1 MRNTTG
7 VQWAAICGAIG
18 LLVLQIIGGLEY
30 TEGGSLYA
38 RSSMVAAMIT
48 LAFLPVFI
56 EVARQAKAYGI
67 ALALAVAFCAF
78 LAFSLPA
85 TVGRTNEVREVKAAE
100 AQQSSFSIRLIEGEL
115 AKAQSRLNE
124 AYIEVGRE
132 CKTGFGAK
140 CEGWRNSV
148 VERQF
153 RVDAIQK
160 ELMAA
165 KPKMGDMGSEA
176 WASVAGIGAA
186 TVRQLS
192 SLSFGLGLDVVIWA
206 LMWFATSEK
215 VRGVRPGS
223 LVAENQPVMAIDAP
237 KQVELP
243 RVEVFPIAGNN
254 PPSDPR
260 PRKRTTKRQA
270 KREKGV
276 NWARRYRERF
286 GKAPPLEVMSNVLR
300 VPQTTAFRWRK
311 LAA

>member
-1 MRNTTG
+1 MRNITG
-7 VQWAAICGAIG
+7 VQWAAIGGAAG
-18 LLVLQIIGGLEY
+18 LLILQIIGGLEY

-38 RSSMVAAMIT
+38 KSSMVAAMIT

-206 LMWFATSEK
+206 LMWFATSAK
-215 VRGVRPGS
+215 VRGELKADSADKAITALSDLKSPYEPAVIVS
-223 LVAENQPVMAIDAP
+223 AEH
-237 KQVELP
+237 
-243 RVEVFPIAGNN
+243 NN

-276 NWARRYRERF
+276 AWVRKYRERH
-286 GKAPPLEVMSNVLR
+286 GKAPPLGVVSNVLR

>member
-7 VQWAAICGAIG
+7 VQRLAIAGAVG

-38 RSSMVAAMIT
+38 KSSMVAAMIT

-100 AQQSSFSIRLIEGEL
+100 AQQSSFSIRLIESEL

-206 LMWFATSEK
+206 LMWFATSAK
-215 VRGVRPGS
+215 VRALNMGKSHDSGEIP
-223 LVAENQPVMAIDAP
+223 LENKEIIAGPQP
-237 KQVELP
+237 
-243 RVEVFPIAGNN
+243 EVFPASGNN
-254 PPSDPR
+254 PSDPR
-260 PRKRTTKRQA
+260 PRKRTTRQKRRDRVVAAIRKQTLAGA
-270 KREKGV
+270 KPSFKLV
-276 NWARRYRERF
+276 KARYRLPN
-286 GKAPPLEVMSNVLR
+286 A
-300 VPQTTAFRWRK
+300 TASRYMK
-311 LAA
+311 EAAA

>member
-206 LMWFATSEK
+206 LMWFATSAK
-215 VRGVRPGS
+215 VRGELKADS
-223 LVAENQPVMAIDAP
+223 ADKAITALSDLKSP
-237 KQVELP
+237 YEP
-243 RVEVFPIAGNN
+243 EVFPASGNN
-254 PPSDPR
+254 PSDPR
-260 PRKRTTKRQA
+260 PRKRTKRQA

-276 NWARRYRERF
+276 AWVRKYRERH
-286 GKAPPLEVMSNVLR
+286 GKAPPLGVVSNVLR

>member
-1 MRNTTG
+1 MRNITG
-7 VQWAAICGAIG
+7 VQWAAIGGAAG
-18 LLVLQIIGGLEY
+18 LLILQIIGGLEY

-38 RSSMVAAMIT
+38 KSSMVAAMIT

-160 ELMAA
+160 EIMAA

-206 LMWFATSEK
+206 LMWFATSAK
-215 VRGVRPGS
+215 VRALNGGFSAIKSEIP
-223 LVAENQPVMAIDAP
+223 LENKEIIVAQPSNLQNLQITSEPA
-237 KQVELP
+237 
-243 RVEVFPIAGNN
+243 
-254 PPSDPR
+254 PSDPR
-260 PRKRTTKRQA
+260 PRKRTKRQA

-276 NWARRYRERF
+276 AWVRKYRERH
-286 GKAPPLEVMSNVLR
+286 GKAPPLGVVSNVLR

>member
-7 VQWAAICGAIG
+7 VQRLAIAGAVG

-38 RSSMVAAMIT
+38 KSSMVAAMVT

-100 AQQSSFSIRLIEGEL
+100 AQQSSFSIRLIESEL

-124 AYIEVGRE
+124 AYLEVGRE
-132 CKTGFGAK
+132 CRTGFGAK

-206 LMWFATSEK
+206 LMWFATSAK
-215 VRGVRPGS
+215 VRALNMGKSHDSGEIP
-223 LVAENQPVMAIDAP
+223 LENKEI
-237 KQVELP
+237 
-243 RVEVFPIAGNN
+243 IAGPQPSNLQN
-254 PPSDPR
+254 LQITSEPSPSDPR
-260 PRKRTTKRQA
+260 PRKRTTRQKRRDRVVAAIRKQTLAGA
-270 KREKGV
+270 KPSFKLV
-276 NWARRYRERF
+276 KARYRLPN
-286 GKAPPLEVMSNVLR
+286 A
-300 VPQTTAFRWRK
+300 TASRYMK
-311 LAA
+311 EAAA